1 VTSPARQTE
10 AQETGAAFQVA
21 LAAIGV
27 STIEEALDLWDDV
40 NPAKAQA
47 TGARWLTRAVALVMS
62 RRSLS
67 RQLAYAYYRLVRAL
81 ITGRTVP
88 DPYHPIKSNPTL
100 GDLRREF
107 RELLEQVQATMPAAR
122 SEQARRAVERIS
134 QPDNSDES
142 SGSTE
147 VEIVAPEPLEG
158 DGDVIELDELEN
170 ILDLEEEL
178 DDLAR
183 EESVTNLE
191 ALGSNGIER
200 RLERGPKSL
209 TPEEAHTESGARQA
223 AAAARIAMNGGRS
236 TLWVVGS
243 QDRAVTGWA
252 RVSRTGTPCG
262 FCAMLLSKGF
272 VTRDGERSGGLYTSE
287 RAALGDSYEDG
298 DLFHDNCQCYAEQ
311 IFSTAQ
317 YEQDPRFDLN
327 REYAELWPKVTDGYG
342 GRDALN
348 VWRRYIRKRN
358 KELDL
363 ESGPVAA

>member
-1 VTSPARQTE
+1 MSTPARQAE

-27 STIEEALDLWDDV
+27 ATIEEALDLWDDV

-47 TGARWLTRAVALVMS
+47 TGARWLTRAVTLVMS

-81 ITGRTVP
+81 LTGRTVP
-88 DPYHPIKSNPTL
+88 DPYHPVKSNPTL

-107 RELLEQVQATMPAAR
+107 RELLEQVQATTPSAR

-147 VEIVAPEPLEG
+147 VEIDVPEPLEG
-158 DGDVIELDELEN
+158 DDDEIELDELEN

-178 DDLAR
+178 DVLAR
-183 EESVTNLE
+183 EESLTNLE

-209 TPEEAHTESGARQA
+209 DPEQAHSESGARQA

-243 QDRAVTGWA
+243 QDQRVVGWA

-262 FCAMLLSKGF
+262 FCAMLLSRGF
-272 VTRDGERSGGLYTSE
+272 VTRDGKASGGLYLTEAS
-287 RAALGDSYEDG
+287 AGGGYEEG

-311 IFSTAQ
+311 IFDSAQ
-317 YEQDPRFDLN
+317 YKNDPRFDLN
-327 REYAELWPKVTDGYG
+327 REYAELWPTVTDGYG

-348 VWRRYIRKRN
+348 VWRRFIRKRN
-358 KELDL
+358 KELAL
-363 ESGPVAA
+363 EAAPDAA

>member
-1 VTSPARQTE
+1 MSTPARQAE

-27 STIEEALDLWDDV
+27 ATIEEALDLWDDV

-47 TGARWLTRAVALVMS
+47 TGARWMTRAVALVMS

-88 DPYHPIKSNPTL
+88 DPYHPVKSNPTL

-107 RELLEQVQATMPAAR
+107 RDLLEQVQATTPSAR

-147 VEIVAPEPLEG
+147 VEIVVPEPLEG
-158 DGDVIELDELEN
+158 DGDLIELDDLEN

-178 DDLAR
+178 DALAN
-183 EESVTNLE
+183 EETLTNLE
-191 ALGSNGIER
+191 ALGTNGIER

-209 TPEEAHTESGARQA
+209 TPEQAHTESGARQA
-223 AAAARIAMNGGRS
+223 AAAARIAMNGGRG
-236 TLWVVGS
+236 TLWAVGS
-243 QDRAVTGWA
+243 QDRQVVGWA

-272 VTRDGERSGGLYTSE
+272 VTRDGERSGGLYTSKA
-287 RAALGDSYEDG
+287 AALGENYDDG
-298 DLFHDNCQCYAEQ
+298 DLFHDNCNCYAEQ
-311 IFSTAQ
+311 IFSSEQ
-317 YEQDPRFDLN
+317 YENDPRFDLN
-327 REYAELWPKVTDGYG
+327 REYAELWPTVTEGEG
-342 GRDALN
+342 GKDAMN
-348 VWRRYIRKRN
+348 AWRRYIRKRN
-358 KELDL
+358 KELAL
-363 ESGPVAA
+363 EAGSAAA